1 MFLESGV
8 IYVRCLF
15 INMLCCVGSFIK
27 PDGHPKSTGLDS
39 GVKLHLWVRVHIIKF
54 NATIFFPRLDFQST
68 QPKPDPLPP
77 KSSL

>member
-15 INMLCCVGSFIK
+15 INMLCCVGSFTK
-27 PDGHPKSTGLDS
+27 SDGHPKSTGLDS
-39 GVKLHLWVRVHIIKF
+39 VVKLYLWVRVNIIKF
-54 NATIFFPRLDFQST
+54 NPTIFFSRSGFQST
-68 QPKPDPLPP
+68 QPEPVPLPP